1 MPIDA
6 SIPLGIRPPQFD
18 SPLETYGKVEQ
29 LKGLRAQGQLRDLQM
44 QEFQDKRSREQQRRG
59 IFSQGLR
66 GEELAG
72 ALEQGGYIDDA
83 TGIRKQMTE
92 GEKAR
97 LDMAGKK
104 IELRNQLLQAVIAD
118 PREQVFFGAAKE
130 YERVSGDK
138 LPDDFYASIYE
149 LRNDPEKIR
158 RAAAGYVLKPEQL
171 LPKADTRDIGGQII
185 DRTIDPL
192 TGMPTETG
200 RTAKTLTPDS
210 ILTDERTRA
219 EGAAGRAVTI
229 RGQNMT
235 DTRARELATATREQG
250 GKPPAGYRW
259 SADGQTL
266 EAVKG
271 GPADKPQQVTEGE
284 RKAATL
290 LQRMDNSLSQLEAV
304 TTVTPDAKKPG
315 YAAELLR
322 TVAGDTPANLV
333 TPEARQQVEAAQLD
347 ILDAALTLGTGAAY
361 TREQLQGYRKSYF
374 PQIGD
379 DPATVKDKTA
389 RLQNVL
395 QAARI
400 AAGRAA
406 PEQPAGR
413 PKLGDRVDGFIYR
426 GGDPANKASWEKE
439 R

>member
-6 SIPLGIRPPQFD
+6 SIPLGVRPPQFD

-44 QEFQDKRSREQQRRG
+44 QEFQDKRTREQARRG
-59 IFSQGLR
+59 IFSRGLQ
-66 GEELAG
+66 GEELATE
-72 ALEQGGYIDDA
+72 LERAGYLDDA
-83 TGIRKQMTE
+83 TGIRKQISEGAKAKLDRQSSVFKLQGDLAKFVLADPTE
-92 GEKAR
+92 QTAISAIARMEQATGEK
-97 LDMAGKK
+97 LDNDRA
-104 IELRNQLLQAVIAD
+104 AV
-118 PREQVFFGAAKE
+118 
-130 YERVSGDK
+130 
-138 LPDDFYASIYE
+138 YAM
-149 LRNDPEKIR
+149 RNDPNALRKW
-158 RAAAGYVLKPEQL
+158 AAGYALQAEQL
-171 LPKADTRDIGGQII
+171 LPKADTRDIGGQVI

-192 TGMPTETG
+192 TGLPTETG
-200 RTAKTLTPDS
+200 RTTKTLTPGEV
-210 ILTDERTRA
+210 LTDERTRA

-235 DTRARELATATREQG
+235 DARSRELATATREQG

-290 LQRMDNSLSQLEAV
+290 LQRMDNSLSQLESV

-315 YAAELLR
+315 YAAEMLR

-333 TPEARQQVEAAQLD
+333 TPEARQRVEAAQLD